1 MVDNPAAFTVADL
14 CSDHS
19 TDSHHVDSIGDH
31 STIDYVDEN
40 DDDSFIANSSL
51 CRQHRST
58 IQMLNSL
65 RKEVVEMVR
74 SEDKYST
81 PKKSPQDVTIDLS
94 KQTELSSPLVS
105 PLLARTTVSLSNK
118 NALIPSLSNHRV
130 TPYGSESHPRYPKNS
145 DDSTFCSMDYSLE
158 NDMNNMEEVVKN
170 LERELKAENLDTV
183 LEAIERIGKSED
195 PIIKNLFGSEDK
207 DASQE
212 GFLNEEQ
219 PLERTSFGSQLLS
232 IIDFFKCMLIY
243 STDAKILIA
252 SIILCLIYKYISS
265 WRG

>member
-1 MVDNPAAFTVADL
+1 MVDNPSAFTVADL

-19 TDSHHVDSIGDH
+19 TDSHRVDSIGDH
-31 STIDYVDEN
+31 STIDYDDET

-65 RKEVVEMVR
+65 RQEVVEMVR
-74 SEDKYST
+74 NEDKYST

-94 KQTELSSPLVS
+94 QQTELSSPLVS
-105 PLLARTTVSLSNK
+105 PLLARTTVSLTSK
-118 NALIPSLSNHRV
+118 NALVPSLSNHRV

-158 NDMNNMEEVVKN
+158 NDMNNMKEVVKN

-183 LEAIERIGKSED
+183 LEAIDRIGKSDD
-195 PIIKNLFGSEDK
+195 PIIKNLFGLEEK

-212 GFLNEEQ
+212 GLLDEEQ
-219 PLERTSFGSQLLS
+219 LREHTSFGSQLLS
-232 IIDFFKCMLIY
+232 IIDFFKCMIVH

-265 WRG
+265 WQG